1 MGEEPIKKILKDFG
15 LTEKESEVYIFL
27 SKHGVL
33 KCGEI
38 AKGMKRH
45 KAQIYRILKI
55 LQSKGLIETT
65 LETPTRFSPVPFEK
79 VLDLSIK
86 AKHDEAALM
95 EKTRQEVVAIW
106 KNIRQAGLESSLQK
120 FFVLEGTQK
129 IYSKFAQLLKNAQ
142 SEVSAIISFPDL
154 MRADNFGI
162 LDNALLHPLRSKL
175 QFRFL
180 TEMSSQNIDA
190 VKTLLKNTRK
200 AGFNFKVR
208 NPDLGLQLSPR
219 MVIRDNDEML
229 FFITKK
235 DQTVATPD
243 ETCLWTNCKELVHS
257 FSSIFNDLWQKSTEI
272 QLKIS
277 EFETGKPTPQT
288 YAISDLENA
297 KKKYDNILEEAKDE
311 IVFITSA
318 EGLISLSK
326 RILLLKRWAQ
336 KGVFVRI
343 MAPIVSENLNAAQHL
358 SECCFVKHTP
368 ASYINTTQVDGK
380 HLFQFKNQGLHEDNE
395 AMLSDFKNGFYTS
408 DPDYIVKTKNL
419 INDIWK
425 NASEISDAQIVSLDE
440 LLGPSM
446 PSLPKGSE
454 EYSKMMGWI
463 DYPKKDVISEVEIIN
478 KFMAPER
485 IPAKDP
491 LKDIVRYYG
500 SRGIGI
506 VPRSETL
513 NLPDMVIIA
522 FHWNE
527 YSSFGPENRLMIY
540 LKIDN
545 QKGGRFV
552 PVATVGDNADAML
565 FLRGTQAGTASAKT
579 QLVSKDELQVRLEG
593 NTLFAGWTVP
603 IELGAQGRSLPPG
616 CVLIEAYG
624 DTKTSLRKSIS
635 PSGRMQVSMF
645 TVSEAALTFLGSESR
660 YSGPGTDAFVHR
672 YVVSTTYPPI
682 NTANSKDNVAGTK

>member
-1 MGEEPIKKILKDFG
+1 MFLPADVTPMDDEPIKKILKDFG

-55 LQSKGLIETT
+55 LESKGLLEST

-86 AKHDEAALM
+86 AKYDEAILM
-95 EKTRQEVVAIW
+95 EKTRKEVVAYW
-106 KNIRQAGLESSLQK
+106 KNLRQAALEPLLQK

-142 SEVSAIISFPDL
+142 SEVSVIISFPDL

-180 TEMSSQNIDA
+180 TEMSNQNIDA

-272 QLKIS
+272 ELKIS

-358 SECCFVKHTP
+358 SECC
-368 ASYINTTQVDGK
+368 
-380 HLFQFKNQGLHEDNE
+380 L
-395 AMLSDFKNGFYTS
+395 LS
-408 DPDYIVKTKNL
+408 IL
-419 INDIWK
+419 
-425 NASEISDAQIVSLDE
+425 
-440 LLGPSM
+440 
-446 PSLPKGSE
+446 
-454 EYSKMMGWI
+454 
-463 DYPKKDVISEVEIIN
+463 
-478 KFMAPER
+478 
-485 IPAKDP
+485 
-491 LKDIVRYYG
+491 
-500 SRGIGI
+500 
-506 VPRSETL
+506 
-513 NLPDMVIIA
+513 
-522 FHWNE
+522 
-527 YSSFGPENRLMIY
+527 
-540 LKIDN
+540 
-545 QKGGRFV
+545 
-552 PVATVGDNADAML
+552 
-565 FLRGTQAGTASAKT
+565 
-579 QLVSKDELQVRLEG
+579 LQV
-593 NTLFAGWTVP
+593 T
-603 IELGAQGRSLPPG
+603 
-616 CVLIEAYG
+616 
-624 DTKTSLRKSIS
+624 
-635 PSGRMQVSMF
+635 
-645 TVSEAALTFLGSESR
+645 
-660 YSGPGTDAFVHR
+660 
-672 YVVSTTYPPI
+672 
-682 NTANSKDNVAGTK
+682 